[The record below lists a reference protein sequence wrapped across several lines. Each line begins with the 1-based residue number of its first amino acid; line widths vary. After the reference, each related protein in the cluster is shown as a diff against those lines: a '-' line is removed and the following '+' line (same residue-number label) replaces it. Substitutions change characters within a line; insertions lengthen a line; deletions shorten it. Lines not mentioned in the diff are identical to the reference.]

1 MTRTGRCAPLLS
13 RDAHGPLRAL
23 SLPGNVRELK
33 TIIERV
39 LVLGDAPVIQ
49 AADIEHAAAGAVVE
63 ADDPFAQT
71 MPLAE
76 AKRVLERRYLQR
88 QLELHGRS
96 VKRTAAALGILPNN
110 LSRRVRQLETGD
122 TEHADSE

>member
-1 MTRTGRCAPLLS
+1 M
-13 RDAHGPLRAL
+13 
-23 SLPGNVRELK
+23 
-33 TIIERV
+33 
-39 LVLGDAPVIQ
+39 
-49 AADIEHAAAGAVVE
+49 
-63 ADDPFAQT
+63 
-71 MPLAE
+71 
-76 AKRVLERRYLQR
+76 LERRYLQR